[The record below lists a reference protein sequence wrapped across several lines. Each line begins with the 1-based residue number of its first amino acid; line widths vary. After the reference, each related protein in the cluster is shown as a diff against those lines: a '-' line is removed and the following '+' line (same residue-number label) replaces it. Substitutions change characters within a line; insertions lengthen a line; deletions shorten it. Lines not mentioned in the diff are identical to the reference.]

1 MAVMTVLGAVS
12 ADSLGLVLPHE
23 HAYIDL
29 RKLVPAP
36 IGIGNIA
43 LAEEKVTL
51 TNIGRL
57 SRNPYAVRDNA
68 VLDNEEEME
77 WELLQFKK
85 AGGNTIV
92 DLTLRDIGRDPT
104 MLARLS
110 RALNI
115 HIVAGCGYYIHKSHP
130 SDMDQKSVDDIV
142 KELLQEIHS
151 GIDGTAIKA
160 GVIGEIGTSEIIYPN
175 EKKVL
180 IAAATAQQESGLGVH
195 VHTDLWAARG
205 CEAVEILLQHG
216 ANPRKI
222 CINHIDV
229 DIKLDYIK
237 RLLDLGVYIEFDNF
251 GKEFYADKR
260 HRSVLSGL
268 FARDNER
275 VAVIKQLIDEGFI
288 AQILVSNDV
297 CLKTALH
304 QYGGWGF
311 DHLLTNIR
319 PMMEDAGITEQQM
332 NTLMCHNPAVFLD
345 NEQQAE

>member
-1 MAVMTVLGAVS
+1 MAVMTVLGAVR
-12 ADSLGLVLPHE
+12 ADSLGWILPHE
-23 HAYIDL
+23 HAFIDL
-29 RKLVPAP
+29 RKLVPTP
-36 IGIGNIA
+36 VGIGNQA
-43 LAEEKVTL
+43 LAGEKVTL
-51 TNIGRL
+51 ANFGRL
-57 SRNPYAVRDNA
+57 SRNPYAVLDNA
-68 VLDNEEEME
+68 VLDNEEVME

-92 DLTLRDIGRDPT
+92 DLTLRDIGRDPIL
-104 MLARLS
+104 LARLS

-115 HIVAGCGYYIHKSHP
+115 HLIAGCGYYIHKSHP
-130 SDMDQKSVDDIV
+130 SGMDQKTVEDIAG
-142 KELLQEIHS
+142 ELLEEINS
-151 GIDGTAIKA
+151 GIDGTRIKA

-180 IAAATAQQESGLGVH
+180 IAAALAQQETGLGIH

-229 DIKLDYIK
+229 DIKPDYIR
-237 RLLDLGVYIEFDNF
+237 RLLDQGVYIEFDNF
-251 GKEFYADKR
+251 GKEFYADRR

-304 QYGGWGF
+304 HYGGWGF

-319 PMMEDAGITEQQM
+319 PMMEDAGITEPQIH
-332 NTLMCHNPAVFLD
+332 TLMCRNPAIFLD
-345 NEQQAE
+345 NEQQM